1 MKYGFDQTP
10 TDSVTLP
17 PVRTRPA
24 APAAD
29 IGRALQAGQELG
41 FVSRDATARRKPG
54 PKQREP
60 QDRTTIAGP
69 KRVLDRL
76 KAYCDRHGASYCEAI
91 DALLD
96 MAEAKRE

>member
-1 MKYGFDQTP
+1 MKYGFDQAP
-10 TDSVTLP
+10 TDTVKLP

-24 APAAD
+24 TAAPD
-29 IGRALQAGQELG
+29 MGRALQAGQELG
-41 FVSRDATARRKPG
+41 FVSRDVSARRKPG
-54 PKQREP
+54 PKQKEP

-76 KAYCDRHGASYCEAI
+76 KAYCDGNGLSYCEAI

-96 MAEAKRE
+96 TAEARRE